1 MRKILILFIASFF
14 FFSCKEDEGSFSDV
28 PEITF
33 IKIYPT
39 TVKEYKDKFYIDI
52 SYKDGNG
59 DLGSADPDNTTIT
72 VTDNRMGLDYH
83 FRLRDLST
91 PNGSPNI
98 KGVLMIEMPPTA
110 VLEDGKT
117 SETATFSVKME
128 DQKGNESNTITTASI
143 KVEKE

>member
-1 MRKILILFIASFF
+1 MMRKILIIVIASFF
-14 FFSCKEDEGSFSDV
+14 MVSCGEDEETFSDT
-28 PEITF
+28 PEIGF

-39 TVKEYKDKFYIDI
+39 TIKEYKDKFFIDI

-59 DLGSADPDNTTIT
+59 DLGSANPDKTTIT
-72 VTDNRMGLDYH
+72 VTDTRIDLDYH

-98 KGVLMIEMPPTA
+98 KGTLMIEMPPTA

-117 SETATFSVKME
+117 TESATFKVKME
-128 DQKGNESNTITTASI
+128 DQNGNVSNVVTTTSVT
-143 KVEKE
+143 VEK